1 MKTQSIPIPKKR
13 MVDREDIVIP
23 ASAVTGAKFF
33 EHGKVTVN
41 VMDNMIVLN
50 KSEMS
55 PSEMKEAANK
65 HLGLAYAL
73 FNKCGI
79 QSGSAKADPFEPF
92 AERFHP
98 LIDACEN
105 CGYADF
111 CEDDIYL
118 PPCVLKKAGLS
129 VDADLAFVFVDGGI
143 LITDAE
149 GLGDEEGDRD
159 E

>member
-1 MKTQSIPIPKKR
+1 MKNKTISAPIPKKR
-13 MVDREDIVIP
+13 MVDRDDIVIP
-23 ASAVTGAKFF
+23 ASAVTNANFF
-33 EHGKVTVN
+33 EHGKINVN

-50 KSEMS
+50 KSDMSQNEMR
-55 PSEMKEAANK
+55 ETANK

-79 QSGSAKADPFEPF
+79 QSGAAKTDPFKSF
-92 AERFHP
+92 TERFHP

-111 CEDDIYL
+111 CEDDIYI

-129 VDADLAFVFVDGGI
+129 LDADLAVFLWTAGY
-143 LITDAE
+143 
-149 GLGDEEGDRD
+149 
-159 E
+159 